1 MTQPAKRQA
10 IKPRAGRLRDSRGAA
25 LVEMAIVLIPLSLI
39 VFGIIEYG
47 FIFKDS
53 LTLSNATRSGARTA
67 SAEPTSP
74 TFYQDTV
81 EAVTRG
87 AAGLELSGGERL
99 FIYKARTDGLP
110 ESGSNSS
117 CTSNC
122 TEYRWD
128 GGAKRF
134 TVVSN
139 NWPVTSHQ
147 ACFGSADS
155 VGVILRI
162 NHDALSGFFKDMPLH
177 ERTVMRFEPLT
188 SDC

>member
-1 MTQPAKRQA
+1 MTKSTLKTKRC
-10 IKPRAGRLRDSRGAA
+10 KKTERGAA
-25 LVEMAIVLIPLSLI
+25 LVETAIVLIPLCLI

-67 SAEPTSP
+67 SAEPGGP

-81 EAVTRG
+81 DAVSRG
-87 AAGLELSGGERL
+87 ASGLVMSGGEKL
-99 FIYKARTDGLP
+99 FIYKARPDGLP
-110 ESGSNSS
+110 ESGSDTS
-117 CTSNC
+117 CTTNC
-122 TEYRWD
+122 AEYTWN
-128 GGAKRF
+128 GGSKRF
-134 TVVSN
+134 VLNQN
-139 NWPVTSHQ
+139 NWPVANHQ

-162 NHDALSGFFKDMPLH
+162 NHDALSGFFKDMPLR
-177 ERTVMRFEPLT
+177 ERTVMRFEPVS